1 MLQTYFE
8 TLTDATNVN
17 DLAVCIIGSST
28 AYKGPIYLD
37 NVTVMKDATVTSSYV
52 NSTIKPTGAKYKQSI
67 TDGVLTTYDKDGQE
81 VYTKL
86 ATQVPTV
93 DKDATDAAKQA
104 YAYLK
109 AVGSTDTVIYGHQ
122 DDTFAKAGSS
132 ALSTSDT
139 YDVTGA
145 YAGVF
150 GIDSLA
156 LAGQEYSAYRFNN
169 EIVPKTGAER
179 VPETLAGNVEVMY
192 LCFDEPEMVHTVL
205 EKVTEFLIQ
214 YIKEYKKVGANGVVI
229 AEPLAGL
236 LGPDQAEEFS
246 AGYMRKIVEAVQ
258 DDEFSIVYHNCGN
271 TVVKT
276 ADSIFSNGCM
286 AYHFGNSIQLKDMLE
301 KAPEDRLVMGN
312 VDPAGQFLNGTVDSI
327 YSTTTEL
334 MKECCE
340 YKNFVISSGCD
351 VPPLSSWDNIESFFK
366 AVSDFYQ

>member
-1 MLQTYFE
+1 MKRNMKAWIQAQIDNPIKKALPIISYPSIQKMGITVKELIQSSDLQAKAMKMVAD
-8 TLTDATNVN
+8 LTDSAASVSLMDLSVEAEAFGAEIKVTDDEVPNVIGGIVKSEE
-17 DLAVCIIGSST
+17 DADALIIPPIGAGRTSIYIEAMEKAV
-28 AYKGPIYLD
+28 
-37 NVTVMKDATVTSSYV
+37 NM
-52 NSTIKPTGAKYKQSI
+52 I
-67 TDGVLTTYDKDGQE
+67 TDRPVFTGVIGPFS
-81 VYTKL
+81 L
-86 ATQVPTV
+86 AGR
-93 DKDATDAAKQA
+93 
-104 YAYLK
+104 LM
-109 AVGSTDTVIYGHQ
+109 
-122 DDTFAKAGSS
+122 
-132 ALSTSDT
+132 
-139 YDVTGA
+139 DVT
-145 YAGVF
+145 
-150 GIDSLA
+150 
-156 LAGQEYSAYRFNN
+156 
-169 EIVPKTGAER
+169 
-179 VPETLAGNVEVMY
+179 EVMY

-236 LGPDQAEEFS
+236 LGPEQAEEFS

>member
-1 MLQTYFE
+1 MKRNMKEWIQAQIDNPVKKALPIISYPSIQKMGITVKELIQSSDLQAKAMKMVVD
-8 TLTDATNVN
+8 LTDSAASVSLMDLSVEAEAFGSEIKVTDDEVPNVIGCIVKSEE
-17 DLAVCIIGSST
+17 DADALTIPPIGAGRTSIYIEAMEKAV
-28 AYKGPIYLD
+28 
-37 NVTVMKDATVTSSYV
+37 NM
-52 NSTIKPTGAKYKQSI
+52 I
-67 TDGVLTTYDKDGQE
+67 TDRPVFAGVIGPFS
-81 VYTKL
+81 L
-86 ATQVPTV
+86 AGR
-93 DKDATDAAKQA
+93 
-104 YAYLK
+104 LM
-109 AVGSTDTVIYGHQ
+109 
-122 DDTFAKAGSS
+122 
-132 ALSTSDT
+132 
-139 YDVTGA
+139 DVT
-145 YAGVF
+145 
-150 GIDSLA
+150 
-156 LAGQEYSAYRFNN
+156 
-169 EIVPKTGAER
+169 
-179 VPETLAGNVEVMY
+179 EVMY

>member
-1 MLQTYFE
+1 MKRNMKAWIQAQIDNPVKKALPIISYPSIQKMGITVKELIQSSDLQAKAMKMVAD
-8 TLTDATNVN
+8 LTDSAASVSLMDLSVEAEAFGAEIKVTDDEVPNVIGCIVKSEE
-17 DLAVCIIGSST
+17 DADALTIPPIGAGRTSIYIEAMEKAV
-28 AYKGPIYLD
+28 
-37 NVTVMKDATVTSSYV
+37 NM
-52 NSTIKPTGAKYKQSI
+52 I
-67 TDGVLTTYDKDGQE
+67 TDRPVFAGVIGPFS
-81 VYTKL
+81 L
-86 ATQVPTV
+86 AGR
-93 DKDATDAAKQA
+93 
-104 YAYLK
+104 LM
-109 AVGSTDTVIYGHQ
+109 
-122 DDTFAKAGSS
+122 
-132 ALSTSDT
+132 
-139 YDVTGA
+139 DVT
-145 YAGVF
+145 
-150 GIDSLA
+150 
-156 LAGQEYSAYRFNN
+156 
-169 EIVPKTGAER
+169 
-179 VPETLAGNVEVMY
+179 EVMY

-334 MKECCE
+334 MKECYE